1 MWEAEYDLYK
11 DVAIIAG
18 PSSLDLGRS
27 IAKHLE
33 AEFVPVDLKIFPD
46 GESKIIV
53 RKVEKDYCI
62 IVQSIYPPTDRHL
75 LQALMMIKRC
85 SDNGSANVWAI
96 MPYMAYSRQDREFLD
111 GEVISTALVAKLVE
125 TVGTKRLITVDIHSP
140 ASLSYFSIDTQNISA
155 VGLLAEYAANKIKLN
170 APIVVSPDL
179 GGAKRAVEFARIL
192 GTDMVALTKSRDKD
206 TAQVFIEEKELNSN
220 VVGRDLILLDDMIST
235 GESIVEACRFLSRYS
250 PNKIY
255 AMCTH
260 ALLIGDAMTRI
271 RAAGVEEIISTNS
284 IPGVNAKVDLTQFIS
299 AQLKII
305 IKTKSHL

>member
-1 MWEAEYDLYK
+1 MYK

-18 PSSLDLGRS
+18 PSSLDLGTS

-33 AEFVPVDLKIFPD
+33 AELVPVDLKIFPD
-46 GESKIIV
+46 GESKIKV

-62 IVQSIYPPTDRHL
+62 IVQSTYPPTDRHL

-85 SDNGSANVWAI
+85 SEDGSTNVWAI

-111 GEVISTALVAKLVE
+111 GEVVSTALVAKLVE

-140 ASLSYFSIDTQNISA
+140 ASLSYFMIDTQNISA
-155 VGLLAEYAANKIKLN
+155 VGLLAEYAASKIKLN

-206 TAQVFIEEKELNSN
+206 TAQVFIVEKELNSN
-220 VVGRDLILLDDMIST
+220 LVGRDLILLDDMIST
-235 GESIVEACRFLSRYS
+235 GESIVEACRFLRRYS

-271 RAAGVEEIISTNS
+271 KAAGVEEIISTNS
-284 IPGVNAKVDLTQFIS
+284 IPGVNAKVDLAQLIS

-305 IKTKSHL
+305 INTKSHL

>member
-1 MWEAEYDLYK
+1 MYK

-18 PSSLDLGRS
+18 PSSLDLGTS

-33 AEFVPVDLKIFPD
+33 AELVPVDLKIFPD
-46 GESKIIV
+46 GESKIKV

-62 IVQSIYPPTDRHL
+62 IVQSTYPPTDRHL

-85 SDNGSANVWAI
+85 SEDGSTNVWAI

-111 GEVISTALVAKLVE
+111 GEVVSTALVAKLLE

-140 ASLSYFSIDTQNISA
+140 ASLSYFMIDTQNISA
-155 VGLLAEYAANKIKLN
+155 VGLLAEYAASKIKLN

-192 GTDMVALTKSRDKD
+192 GTDMVALTKSRDKE

-271 RAAGVEEIISTNS
+271 KAAGVEEIISTNS
-284 IPGVNAKVDLTQFIS
+284 IPGVNAKVDLAQLIS

-305 IKTKSHL
+305 INTKSHL

>member
-1 MWEAEYDLYK
+1 MYK

-18 PSSLDLGRS
+18 PSSLDLGTS

-33 AEFVPVDLKIFPD
+33 AELVPVDLKIFPD
-46 GESKIIV
+46 GESKIKV

-62 IVQSIYPPTDRHL
+62 IVQSTYPPTDRHL

-85 SDNGSANVWAI
+85 SEDGSTNVWAI
-96 MPYMAYSRQDREFLD
+96 MPYMAYSRQDREFFD
-111 GEVISTALVAKLVE
+111 GEVVSTALVAKLVE

-140 ASLSYFSIDTQNISA
+140 ASLSYFMIDTQNISA
-155 VGLLAEYAANKIKLN
+155 VGLLAEYAASKIKLN

-192 GTDMVALTKSRDKD
+192 GTDMVALTKSRDKE

-284 IPGVNAKVDLTQFIS
+284 IPGVNAKVDLAQLIS

-305 IKTKSHL
+305 INTKSHL

>member
-1 MWEAEYDLYK
+1 LYK

-18 PSSLDLGRS
+18 PSSLDLGTS

-33 AEFVPVDLKIFPD
+33 AELVPVDLKIFPD
-46 GESKIIV
+46 GESKIKV

-62 IVQSIYPPTDRHL
+62 IVQSTYPPTDRHL

-85 SDNGSANVWAI
+85 SEDGSANVWAI

-111 GEVISTALVAKLVE
+111 GEVVSTALVAKLLE

-140 ASLSYFSIDTQNISA
+140 ASLSYFMIDTQNISA
-155 VGLLAEYAANKIKLN
+155 VGLLAEYAASKIKLN

-192 GTDMVALTKSRDKD
+192 GTDMVALTKSRDKE

-284 IPGVNAKVDLTQFIS
+284 IPGVNAKVDLAQLIS

-305 IKTKSHL
+305 INTKSHL